1 MAGSGERKHDER
13 GLSARY
19 LVLVFLMG
27 VAACGVFFSLGFLVG
42 YNERSAK
49 TAGLTEQ
56 VTPSSVIPPTI
67 NPPLDTVP
75 VTSKESAPAQKP
87 EKPSGKAPS
96 KAEKAAL

>member
-42 YNERSAK
+42 YNERSSK
-49 TAGLTEQ
+49 TAGMTEQ
-56 VTPSSVIPPTI
+56 HRHALADRVRAVIASALPSASEPQI
-67 NPPLDTVP
+67 NADL
-75 VTSKESAPAQKP
+75 AR
-87 EKPSGKAPS
+87 
-96 KAEKAAL
+96 